1 MTQTVVKSDKNV
13 VVKVD
18 TEFKLNDASHR
29 STLQRRVVDTN
40 TVDVRV
46 STGNSDATLRVV
58 RDFLTAKILRLDDFS
73 LERSLK
79 SIVIQNKASKFLFIS
94 EKDENG
100 REKSVTMIS
109 NGEVIFHKLITYS
122 NKNQVKGCHFWC

>member
-13 VVKVD
+13 VVKVV

-40 TVDVRV
+40 TVDARV

-58 RDFLTAKILRLDDFS
+58 RDFLTAKILRLDDLSF
-73 LERSLK
+73 ERSLK